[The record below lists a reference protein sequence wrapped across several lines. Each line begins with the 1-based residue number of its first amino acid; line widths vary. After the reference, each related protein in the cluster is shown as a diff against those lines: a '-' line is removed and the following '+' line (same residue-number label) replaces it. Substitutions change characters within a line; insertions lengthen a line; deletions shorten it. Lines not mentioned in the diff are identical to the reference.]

1 MYFYTP
7 AIDEGQKKQ
16 IINIFLEWD
25 WKDVILIIH
34 VRYCTQ
40 FEALF
45 FYSLWQDHQ
54 LLDIICHRCLPC
66 GQMHF
71 LKQLRSLNRR
81 RAGVMHTLGMWHWN
95 VVQELCAVSSY
106 LMTTFKV
113 LVAIG
118 QSEFVFGLFN
128 FLLSFRY

>member
-40 FEALF
+40 YLTGTVLSTVLSTYSVRSIVLLFTLAGPSVVRHHLPQMLALWANAFPKTVKEFEQEKSRGDAYTWHVTLE
-45 FYSLWQDHQ
+45 
-54 LLDIICHRCLPC
+54 C
-66 GQMHF
+66 
-71 LKQLRSLNRR
+71 
-81 RAGVMHTLGMWHWN
+81 RAGA
-95 VVQELCAVSSY
+95 LCC
-106 LMTTFKV
+106 K
-113 LVAIG
+113 
-118 QSEFVFGLFN
+118 
-128 FLLSFRY
+128 